1 MWLQI
6 HIIKNLPNC
15 IIDFTEKITL
25 IFFREINYAIWQIFY
40 AIELQPR
47 VVANLYHK
55 KIAKL
60 HNRFHRKNHHKY
72 KQFATTR
79 GNNFFMI

>member
-1 MWLQI
+1 MVILYHKKFAATRGCKLFI
-6 HIIKNLPNC
+6 LMM
-15 IIDFTEKITL
+15 
-25 IFFREINYAIWQIFY
+25 IFFHEMDYAIWQFFY
-40 AIELQPR
+40 AIDLQPR